1 MPPVSLPGPNP
12 QCHRSRSRAPTL
24 NATSLIPRPPP
35 LRPGN
40 EATVVPSLLEFSLG
54 PLSPLLSDG
63 VQLEE
68 DEADEGEQDGRD
80 RHQEPEGERDCPGLL
95 TQRLVVTH

>member
-12 QCHRSRSRAPTL
+12 QWYQSHSQA
-24 NATSLIPRPPP
+24 IP
-35 LRPGN
+35 LWPGN

-80 RHQEPEGERDCPGLL
+80 RHQEPEGERDCPRLL